1 MTPRAEVVF
10 DSRSR
15 YYEAVIDGEIQYQF
29 PHAVSFIKYPRER
42 PFSLSF
48 ASAKGMAD
56 RARDGVPVPVVSG
69 TSGIRYHSHSGGE
82 NPPRQVRRYGEV
94 RSQWYTILSVEGS
107 MVRPVPGCEKILS
120 RTEAEERLGF
130 LRDTNPSLRVFLSL
144 VSQTSEYE
152 CTLVEG
158 A

>member
-1 MTPRAEVVF
+1 M
-10 DSRSR
+10 
-15 YYEAVIDGEIQYQF
+15 
-29 PHAVSFIKYPRER
+29 
-42 PFSLSF
+42 
-48 ASAKGMAD
+48 
-56 RARDGVPVPVVSG
+56 VSG
-69 TSGIRYHSHSGGE
+69 TTPTQEERILLDRYAGMGK
-82 NPPRQVRRYGEV
+82 V

-120 RTEAEERLGF
+120 RTEAEERLGY
-130 LRDTNPSLRVFLSL
+130 TNPSLRVFLSL

>member
-1 MTPRAEVVF
+1 M
-10 DSRSR
+10 
-15 YYEAVIDGEIQYQF
+15 G
-29 PHAVSFIKYPRER
+29 K
-42 PFSLSF
+42 
-48 ASAKGMAD
+48 
-56 RARDGVPVPVVSG
+56 
-69 TSGIRYHSHSGGE
+69 
-82 NPPRQVRRYGEV
+82 V
-94 RSQWYTILSVEGS
+94 RSQWYTILSVGGS

-120 RTEAEERLGF
+120 RTEVEERLSS

>member
-1 MTPRAEVVF
+1 M
-10 DSRSR
+10 
-15 YYEAVIDGEIQYQF
+15 
-29 PHAVSFIKYPRER
+29 
-42 PFSLSF
+42 
-48 ASAKGMAD
+48 
-56 RARDGVPVPVVSG
+56 VSG
-69 TSGIRYHSHSGGE
+69 TTPTQEERILLDRYAGMGK
-82 NPPRQVRRYGEV
+82 V
-94 RSQWYTILSVEGS
+94 RSQWYTILSVGGS

-152 CTLVEG
+152 CTLMEG